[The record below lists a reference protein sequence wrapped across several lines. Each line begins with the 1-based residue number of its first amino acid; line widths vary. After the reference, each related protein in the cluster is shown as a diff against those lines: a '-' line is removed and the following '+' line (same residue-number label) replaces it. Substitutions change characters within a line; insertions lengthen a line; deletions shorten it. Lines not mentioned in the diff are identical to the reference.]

1 MVRRLQ
7 GAGSAANPM
16 PNFFLRFFVESL
28 LTAGPMADIIR
39 RTTHIRK
46 AIMKRGDKIIIEG
59 VEYLVILV
67 DVENAAWV
75 CIIDDVGRI
84 YQSNG
89 KEKSH
94 RVVDLSDLL
103 D

>member
-1 MVRRLQ
+1 
-7 GAGSAANPM
+7 
-16 PNFFLRFFVESL
+16 
-28 LTAGPMADIIR
+28 
-39 RTTHIRK
+39 
-46 AIMKRGDKIIIEG
+46 MKRGDKIIIEG